1 MDCQAFVERCMADCG
16 LSMNLG
22 GSNSWYREM
31 TWTGTPEECL
41 RVFGCIPAGA
51 LLFIL
56 EPPSASTPAR
66 FRGDGVGDAS
76 HMGIR
81 TGRGLGAIHSS
92 QSRGCVC
99 ESDFRNRTV
108 PNGGWNR
115 VGLYRRF
122 SYGEAVDRRLNGE
135 MPETE
140 ASDAPAPE
148 AAEAPAEPQAEYARV
163 FAASGKTVNLRKG
176 PGLYYGLTERVPVG
190 TVVRLLKRVD
200 DAWARIAYTDARKAV
215 WYGFMQSRF
224 LQPLKQ
230 TPAGCTYT
238 VHVPCLTEDK
248 ARALIRDYPGAFM
261 SSESAVT

>member
-1 MDCQAFVERCMADCG
+1 
-16 LSMNLG
+16 MN
-22 GSNSWYREM
+22 
-31 TWTGTPEECL
+31 
-41 RVFGCIPAGA
+41 V
-51 LLFIL
+51 
-56 EPPSASTPAR
+56 
-66 FRGDGVGDAS
+66 
-76 HMGIR
+76 
-81 TGRGLGAIHSS
+81 
-92 QSRGCVC
+92 
-99 ESDFRNRTV
+99 
-108 PNGGWNR
+108 
-115 VGLYRRF
+115 
-122 SYGEAVDRRLNGE
+122 
-135 MPETE
+135 TE
-140 ASDAPAPE
+140 FAKVLASDAPAPE

-200 DAWARIAYTDARKAV
+200 DAWARIAYPDARKAV

-230 TPAGCTYT
+230 SPAGCTYT